1 MKVNR
6 SLDVRRKLPLK
17 KSAAAT
23 AIDLFA
29 AVTFT
34 VAVSIRS
41 AAVCPVDTILLQA
54 AVPKSTFDVPK
65 YGADFTLNPWLSA
78 GKAVA

>member
-1 MKVNR
+1 MKVNH
-6 SLDVRRKLPLK
+6 SLGVRRKLPLK
-17 KSAAAT
+17 KAAAAT

-34 VAVSIRS
+34 VAESIQS
-41 AAVCPVDTILLQA
+41 AAVCA
-54 AVPKSTFDVPK
+54 ARTVLAQVLK
-65 YGADFTLNPWLSA
+65 YGQDFATTSWLSA